1 MALKKMGRSERGKK
15 MEYIIIERMIDGW
28 KDGDKER
35 QGGVGRKSERVIDE
49 QKECVC
55 GVSRAERE

>member
-1 MALKKMGRSERGKK
+1 MVKKKCREAKERKK

-28 KDGDKER
+28 KGGDKER

-49 QKECVC
+49 QKESVC
-55 GVSRAERE
+55 GVRRAERE